1 MNHNCDDTCRNCYT
15 EKTVSRGHLS
25 VSAWAWDDR
34 YQHRSISKR
43 TSEIHHNSEKWTSS
57 VNPFPSFTLALFFS
71 HLSHLVI
78 FGQPAHLSLYVS
90 HSPFN
95 GSCISP
101 GVVSTFILASNHV
114 SETQLCLPMDAS
126 GDGSKT
132 CQSPWWQALWSAC
145 WYLLT
150 FGVVTEHRNLTL
162 TFNLN

>member
-1 MNHNCDDTCRNCYT
+1 MTHVGIATQRKQCPGVTCQFQRELEMT
-15 EKTVSRGHLS
+15 
-25 VSAWAWDDR
+25 DI
-34 YQHRSISKR
+34 SIDQFPKH

-132 CQSPWWQALWSAC
+132 CQSPW
-145 WYLLT
+145 
-150 FGVVTEHRNLTL
+150 
-162 TFNLN
+162 

>member
-34 YQHRSISKR
+34 YQHRSISKH

-57 VNPFPSFTLALFFS
+57 VNPFPSFTLALFFLIS
-71 HLSHLVI
+71 VILSFSVSLPI
-78 FGQPAHLSLYVS
+78 CLSMCLILLLMDPALA
-90 HSPFN
+90 
-95 GSCISP
+95 P

-132 CQSPWWQALWSAC
+132 CQSPWWQALCSAC
-145 WYLLT
+145 WYPLT
-150 FGVVTEHRNLTL
+150 FGVATEHRNLTL

>member
-1 MNHNCDDTCRNCYT
+1 MTHVGIATQRKQCPGVTCQFQRELEMTDISIDQFPNTRQKFITTQRN
-15 EKTVSRGHLS
+15 GHPVLILFLPLLWPFFFLISVILSFS
-25 VSAWAWDDR
+25 VSLPICLSMCLTLLLMDR
-34 YQHRSISKR
+34 A
-43 TSEIHHNSEKWTSS
+43 
-57 VNPFPSFTLALFFS
+57 LA
-71 HLSHLVI
+71 
-78 FGQPAHLSLYVS
+78 
-90 HSPFN
+90 
-95 GSCISP
+95 P